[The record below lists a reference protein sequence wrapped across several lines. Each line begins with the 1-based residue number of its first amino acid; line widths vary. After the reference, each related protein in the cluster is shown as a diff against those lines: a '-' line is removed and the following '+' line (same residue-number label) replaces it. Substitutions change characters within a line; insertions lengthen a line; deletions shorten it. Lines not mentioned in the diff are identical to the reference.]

1 MATTI
6 AEVIEGLQA
15 RNFFGIASAAKR
27 GRNPKF
33 PYVPVVKLTDANGQ
47 ASNGLSQTK
56 QLKGLAYVTREEA
69 VAATQRN
76 IDRAYARL
84 AEELGQPHKRA
95 LREWHGLPR
104 ELDEATV

>member
-1 MATTI
+1 MTTI
-6 AEVIEGLQA
+6 QKTIEGLQA

-33 PYVPVVKLTDANGQ
+33 PYVPVIKLVDAEGNP
-47 ASNGLSQTK
+47 SVGLSQT
-56 QLKGLAYVTREEA
+56 QQIRGLAYVTRDEA
-69 VAATQRN
+69 MTRSQRHIDAAFV
-76 IDRAYARL
+76 RL

-104 ELDEATV
+104 ELSEVTV

>member
-15 RNFFGIASAAKR
+15 RNYFGIASAVKR

-33 PYVPVVKLTDANGQ
+33 PYVPVIKLVDADGNP
-47 ASNGLSQTK
+47 SNGLSQT
-56 QLKGLAYVTREEA
+56 QQIRGLAYVTRDEA
-69 VAATQRN
+69 VARSQRH
-76 IDRAYARL
+76 IDAAFARL

-104 ELDEATV
+104 ELSGVAV